1 MTPPSILPWF
11 ELVCKVREVEDEP
24 DSNVVAEKVNVP
36 VTSGRSEQH
45 KKVCVESW
53 TNSDCLTPP
62 MAFATVMFQLPSIY
76 KDTVDETPWK
86 SK

>member
-1 MTPPSILPWF
+1 MTPPMTPPSILPWF

-45 KKVCVESW
+45 KKVCVWSRGQIQ
-53 TNSDCLTPP
+53 
-62 MAFATVMFQLPSIY
+62 TVSHLLWLSLP
-76 KDTVDETPWK
+76 
-86 SK
+86 